1 MAERRS
7 AVRGRSGQEGAARGS
22 AVPDGGGS
30 GSAGS
35 DGGGSGSAGAESA
48 GSEDAVLDSG
58 GAGNAGSDGSGA
70 ESAVPDS
77 GGTGSSGSGSAGAG
91 SAGSENAVL
100 ESAGAESGGAESAV
114 RGGASRCRPAREP
127 AARTYA
133 RALPVVPVRARG
145 LTIEGADGRR
155 YLDCVSGA
163 GTLALGHNHPVVL
176 EAIRRVLDSGAPL
189 HVMDHTTP
197 VEDAFVT
204 ELLRTLPPVLADRAH
219 VRFCDPT
226 GADPVATAVALVRAA
241 TGRTRVVTLA
251 DACEPLP
258 DDGAPG
264 QEPPAGLLLDP
275 ARSEA
280 AAPHGPGAE
289 AGGVR
294 RPLARADQG
303 AAPLIVDET
312 ETGVGRT
319 GAYWAFEHSG
329 VTPDVLVL
337 AKAIGGSLPLAAVV
351 HRDELGDPS
360 GHGGPV
366 AGSFRGN
373 QLALAAGAATL
384 AHVREHRLAEHA
396 AALGGRML
404 ARLRAL
410 AAESGCV
417 GHVRGR
423 GLMAGVELVA
433 PEDPPDGAARPGASA
448 HLAAA
453 VRGECLRRGL
463 IVDVTGPRA
472 NVVRLLPPLIVTE
485 EQMSAVLDRLAD
497 AVGAVDRHRPDGSV
511 PLRGERTPR

>member
-35 DGGGSGSAGAESA
+35 GNAGSENARAESAGSESAVPDSAVLDSGGAESAVPDSGGAESSGSGSAGAESA
-48 GSEDAVLDSG
+48 GSEDAVL
-58 GAGNAGSDGSGA
+58 
-70 ESAVPDS
+70 
-77 GGTGSSGSGSAGAG
+77 
-91 SAGSENAVL
+91 
-100 ESAGAESGGAESAV
+100 ESAGAESGGAEGAV

-163 GTLALGHNHPVVL
+163 GALALGHNHPVVL

-204 ELLRTLPPVLADRAH
+204 ELLRTLPPVLADRAR

-241 TGRTRVVTLA
+241 TGRTRVVTLV
-251 DACEPLP
+251 DAHEPLP

-280 AAPHGPGAE
+280 AAPHGPSAE

-294 RPLARADQG
+294 LPLAGADQG
-303 AAPLIVDET
+303 AVPLIVDET

-351 HRDELGDPS
+351 HRDDLGDPS

-511 PLRGERTPR
+511 PLPGERTPR